1 MQTIIN
7 REQIWQKLIDV
18 GLGRVAGDIA
28 QLARPC
34 IRFRTTPS
42 DDEEIPV
49 GASKFGGLPDVPKD
63 FLWPEWG
70 NQPLSFLGQINLAAI
85 AKNPIASPLPSS
97 GLLSFFYDCEQRT
110 WGYNPK
116 DKGSWRVYFFL
127 NQVLQRAS
135 YPASI
140 PDYARY
146 KPCTLSTNN
155 GLTFPG
161 WETLYIK
168 PLNLTDEER
177 ELYWSFDSTEG
188 VGDYGH
194 QLLGHPQEVQ
204 GEMQLECQLVSNG
217 VNLGSPEW
225 TQNPCVPELE
235 PNASQWTLLFQLD
248 SDDNPGWMWG
258 SVGCLY
264 FWITESDLASQRFE
278 NVWMVLQCT

>member
-1 MQTIIN
+1 MID
-7 REQIWQKLIDV
+7 REQMWQKLVDA
-18 GLGRVAGDIA
+18 GLARVASDIA

-34 IRFRTTPS
+34 IRFRTTLS
-42 DDEEIPV
+42 GDDEIPV

-63 FLWPEWG
+63 FLWPEW
-70 NQPLSFLGQINLAAI
+70 NNRSLAFLGQINLSTL
-85 AKNPIASPLPSS
+85 AKNSIVSLLPSS

-110 WGYNPK
+110 WGFKPE
-116 DKGSWRVYFFL
+116 DKGSWRVYLFP
-127 NQVLQRAS
+127 NQLLDRAS
-135 YPASI
+135 YPTSI
-140 PDYARY
+140 PDYAQH
-146 KPCTLSTNN
+146 KPCTLSTEN

-168 PLNLTDEER
+168 PLNLTDQER
-177 ELYWSFDSTEG
+177 DLYWAFDSTHG

-204 GEMQLECQLVSNG
+204 SEMQLECQLVSNE
-217 VNLGSPEW
+217 VDLGDPEW
-225 TQNPCVPELE
+225 SQDPRVPELE
-235 PNASQWTLLFQLD
+235 SKASQWTLLFQFD
-248 SDDNPGWMWG
+248 SDANPGWMWG